1 MTTKTLKIIVL
12 LSLSNT
18 INAQNDTIQSND
30 SIQILEWK
38 APPFEEKTNLESE
51 QVLSKN
57 SNTILKSENKKQIES
72 FSKTEEIAY
81 NAYVDWV
88 QHCIKTKNKRYSMK
102 LVVGTALA
110 FNINKDELSETSLEN
125 KVIELLIKSKSDSNL
140 RNKLFEFYA
149 IEPDDIELYGNFTP
163 WYFNKYTEQQQLA
176 IGVTIGKYI
185 RKNFKYIPET
195 PKQAESETK
204 KQESIKY
211 IAIEKE
217 AVFKGGDKKLQ
228 EYIFQNLNI
237 PESAQNFSG
246 KVNVSFVIIEDGS
259 IDNISIKPNVPNE
272 LQTEIERVFKNMP
285 NWTPAQSQG
294 KNIKMKKSFPL
305 TFR

>member
-1 MTTKTLKIIVL
+1 MTAKTLKFLFL
-12 LSLSNT
+12 LSFSIT

-38 APPFEEKTNLESE
+38 APPFEEQTKRESE
-51 QVLSKN
+51 PVLFKN
-57 SNTILKSENKKQIES
+57 SNTIIKSESKKQIEP

-81 NAYVDWV
+81 SAYVDWV

-102 LVVGTALA
+102 LVVGCALA

-125 KVIELLIKSKSDSNL
+125 KVIELLIKSKTDSNL
-140 RNKLFEFYA
+140 RNMIFEFYS

-163 WYFNKYTEQQQLA
+163 WYYNKYTEQQQLA

-185 RKNFKYIPET
+185 RKNFKYILET
-195 PKQAESETK
+195 PKQDKSETK
-204 KQESIKY
+204 KQESKKY

-246 KVNVSFVIIEDGS
+246 KVIVNFVIMEDGS
-259 IDNISIKPNVPNE
+259 IDNIDIKPNVPNE
-272 LQTEIERVFKNMP
+272 LQTEIEKVFKN
-285 NWTPAQSQG
+285 
-294 KNIKMKKSFPL
+294 IRPL
-305 TFR
+305 HN